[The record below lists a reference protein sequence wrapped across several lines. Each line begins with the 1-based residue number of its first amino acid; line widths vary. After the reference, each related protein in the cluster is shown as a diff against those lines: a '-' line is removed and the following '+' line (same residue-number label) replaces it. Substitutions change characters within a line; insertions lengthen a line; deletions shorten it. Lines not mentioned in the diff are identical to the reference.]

1 MPASLPAIRRAA
13 IVEIVRQLRLARE
26 AIAELLAHATSADA
40 ARRLRR
46 QQAEI
51 ERVLRSFG
59 EQVVAA
65 ADAAATSAQAL
76 ARERAGLGQPGLAAR
91 LNPRALLATRLMLT
105 DRIADVTAR
114 AQRQIHTALTQHLL
128 GVRSLSQ
135 TISDIQTL
143 LDGAP
148 RRRAMTIA
156 YTEISRVYNAAY
168 HESLLERARRT
179 PGLKKRWVHSRK
191 EHGRPGHIHASQQ
204 DPIPVAESFLI
215 LDVKTGTTEAL
226 RYPCDPDASAGNT
239 INCGCM
245 LEAVE
250 LSLEDMARQ
259 PLVGR
264 KPDTVII
271 NGEYVKNGVRTG
283 IYVDGAGPGAAG
295 TAPPAAAAPPVAV
308 PAAPGA
314 VRAVQDAGG
323 MLPPMGP
330 PGGGRGPPDGAV
342 GAPVAAALGALEGRV
357 AQAGGRR
364 VLARLWTDLDSY
376 AEHVARRI
384 RAGHVVDAVML
395 ADRTFEVLAA
405 TRGIQVALDPTGR
418 RSSLKFQVTPTGW
431 IVIVDGQ
438 GRIVTS
444 YQFNPAL
451 PGFVQWNT
459 DKGFAVHDHALTPT
473 DREMLARL
481 FGRH

>member
-1 MPASLPAIRRAA
+1 
-13 IVEIVRQLRLARE
+13 
-26 AIAELLAHATSADA
+26 
-40 ARRLRR
+40 
-46 QQAEI
+46 
-51 ERVLRSFG
+51 
-59 EQVVAA
+59 
-65 ADAAATSAQAL
+65 
-76 ARERAGLGQPGLAAR
+76 
-91 LNPRALLATRLMLT
+91 MLT

-204 DPIPVAESFLI
+204 DPIPVAASFLI

-250 LSLEDMARQ
+250 PSLEDMARQ

-271 NGEYVKNGVRTG
+271 DGEYVKNGVRTG
-283 IYVDGAGPGAAG
+283 IYVGGAGPGAAG

-308 PAAPGA
+308 PA
-314 VRAVQDAGG
+314 
-323 MLPPMGP
+323 M
-330 PGGGRGPPDGAV
+330 GPPDGPV
-342 GAPVAAALGALEGRV
+342 GALVAAALGALEGRV